1 MTSFMAS
8 GHLKLNKKS
17 LSKTKSMF
25 GEPLQK
31 KICTKLDTAGVFTGL
46 FLALIQHLLL
56 KSCKIFDTD
65 QNNRI

>member
-25 GEPLQK
+25 GEPLK
-31 KICTKLDTAGVFTGL
+31 KNLYKVGHGWGIYWA

>member
-31 KICTKLDTAGVFTGL
+31 KSVQSWTRLGY
-46 FLALIQHLLL
+46 LLGFFSSDSTPTFKVL
-56 KSCKIFDTD
+56 
-65 QNNRI
+65 

>member
-46 FLALIQHLLL
+46 F
-56 KSCKIFDTD
+56 
-65 QNNRI
+65 